1 MPTPTSAFQHVIEHD
16 DGRIDHTDLA
26 LDKIALGDEGV
37 IEPPTSAERT
47 VTDAMSDATPTT
59 AADVGPTTDDTDV
72 EDMADDLGDTHW
84 DVAEPFDDRFV
95 RGGLP
100 QLGTVALNAAID
112 GSTSGVELALDGRLT
127 EDFQYQT
134 IDSTTLSG
142 GEEQLRQVD
151 VAAFVDLRLRATNTD
166 GSASAEVVG
175 VATGGGA

>member
-1 MPTPTSAFQHVIEHD
+1 MIGSLA
-16 DGRIDHTDLA
+16 RIDTT
-26 LDKIALGDEGV
+26 LGPE
-37 IEPPTSAERT
+37 T
-47 VTDAMSDATPTT
+47 
-59 AADVGPTTDDTDV
+59 
-72 EDMADDLGDTHW
+72 
-84 DVAEPFDDRFV
+84 DVAEPLNDDRFV

-166 GSASAEVVG
+166 GSSSAEVVA